1 MSDVWQAMMQWL
13 LLVVEEIS
21 LTILSQEYENE
32 RIILSTEIKKNYPKE
47 GSEAAYIL
55 QCLSIHYDA
64 LKIL

>member
-32 RIILSTEIKKNYPKE
+32 RIILSTEIKKNYPEE
-47 GSEAAYIL
+47 GSEAAY
-55 QCLSIHYDA
+55 
-64 LKIL
+64 KFTMMR